1 MINQEVGKQQFDRFN
16 KNALL
21 VLTTAL
27 RASLLLLMGC
37 GYIVDPKGERHNV
50 HDHTGTRIVDT
61 EVFGTETYETYNKD
75 KHGKI
80 TGWLKVGEPL
90 VYNGQVMKAKDG
102 KIATHRH
109 VFFGDPKWN
118 GTDGSHEFSY
128 E

>member
-1 MINQEVGKQQFDRFN
+1 MINQEVRKQQFDRFN

-37 GYIVDPKGERHNV
+37 GYAVDPKGERRSV
-50 HDHTGTRIVDT
+50 HDHTGTKIIDT
-61 EVFGTETYETYNKD
+61 EVLRTETYNEG

-80 TGWLKVGEPL
+80 TGWLEVGEPL
-90 VYNGQVMKAKDG
+90 VYNGQVMKDKDG
-102 KIATHRH
+102 RTATHRH
-109 VFFGDPKWN
+109 VFFGDPKWD

>member
-1 MINQEVGKQQFDRFN
+1 MVNQEVRKQRFDHL
-16 KNALL
+16 KKGVLA

-27 RASLLLLMGC
+27 RAPLLLLMGC
-37 GYIVDPKGERHNV
+37 GYVVDPKGERRSV

-61 EVFGTETYETYNKD
+61 EVFGTETYNED
-75 KHGKI
+75 KHRKI
-80 TGWLKVGEPL
+80 TGWLEVGEPL

-109 VFFGDPKWN
+109 VFFGDPKWS
-118 GTDGSHEFSY
+118 GTIYGHEFSY